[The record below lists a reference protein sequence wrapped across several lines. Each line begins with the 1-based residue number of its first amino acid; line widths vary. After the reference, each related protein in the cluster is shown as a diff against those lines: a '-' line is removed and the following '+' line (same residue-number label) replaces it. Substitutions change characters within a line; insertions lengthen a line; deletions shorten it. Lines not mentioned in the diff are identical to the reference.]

1 MRVKISARFALLFCV
16 AFALAACGASGGASE
31 GSGQVVLYTSE
42 PQENADTLVAAFNE
56 DHPEIE
62 VQVVRN
68 GTGNLLARI
77 ESERQAGGVQG
88 DVMVAADATSFEQLK
103 EDDVFQKYEP
113 EGSENIEDRFKDP
126 EGYYVGTRL
135 ISTVIGY
142 NTNEVEDP
150 PQSWAELADP
160 EYRGMIGMPSPDYSG
175 AAAYNTAVWAN
186 NPDLGWDWIEGVVSN
201 EPSVVE
207 GNGEV
212 QQGIATGQYPVG
224 IIIDYMMRDIQED
237 GSPVDMVFPEEGV
250 PAIYQPAAIFADA
263 RDPEAARTFVD
274 WLISDAGQQIAVEQ
288 SYVPIRSD
296 IEGPENAPDIEDID
310 VMEGDVRELSEQLD
324 PARERFNELLSQGG

>member
-1 MRVKISARFALLFCV
+1 MKATTLAKLASL
-16 AFALAACGASGGASE
+16 LAAAFILSSCGGSSSGEE

-42 PQENADTLVAAFNE
+42 PQENADALITAFNE
-56 DHPEIE
+56 DHPDIE

-103 EDDVFQKYEP
+103 QDDVFQAYEP

-142 NTNEVEDP
+142 NTNEIDDP
-150 PQSWAELADP
+150 PESWAELTGE

-175 AAAYNTAVWAN
+175 AAAYNTAVWAQ
-186 NPDLGWDWIEGVVSN
+186 NPDLGWDWIEGVVAN

-224 IIIDYMMRDIQED
+224 IIIDYMMRDIQEQ
-237 GSPVDMVFPEEGV
+237 GSPVDYVFPEEGV
-250 PAIYQPAAIFADA
+250 PAIYQPAAIFEDA
-263 RDPEAARTFVD
+263 QDVESAQTFVD
-274 WLISDAGQQIAVEQ
+274 WLISDAGQELSVQQ

-296 IEGPENAPDIEDID
+296 IEGPENAPELDEID
-310 VMEGDVRELSEQLD
+310 VMEGDVLELSEQLD
-324 PARERFNELLSQGG
+324 PARERFTSLLGQGG

>member
-31 GSGQVVLYTSE
+31 GSGEVVLYTSE
-42 PQENADTLVAAFNE
+42 PQENADTLVSAFNE